1 MDSGDLLYPSGFDH
15 FALAQK
21 ERDLAVL
28 KGDLY
33 LQTYNLMGYDAY
45 TPGEVDLS
53 RGVAE
58 LKKMSRK
65 AKFAF
70 LLANLQDL
78 QAQKP
83 VFTPYLIKEMG
94 GIRVG
99 VFGLLSSRF
108 SENLH
113 PPDKK
118 AFKLTDPLE
127 AARQVIGELKKKQC
141 KVIVAAAHM
150 EESEQK
156 KLAETFREVYFVVSG
171 HARSLKEQPMNVN
184 NAQILAAGTRG
195 EYLGQMD
202 FFLKEESDGTH
213 VMSHYQVIALR
224 DSYGDH
230 PQTAKLVD
238 KFRADS
244 KPLYLAESK
253 SPSPE
258 KDPSM
263 ENRTYAYPVSNFMGD
278 QSCVPCH
285 QPQHDSWKKT
295 GHSKAYQTLVRNQEV
310 FRPHLSSLPHDGIR
324 GGIGFPGC
332 AGERPMRILPWAEK
346 GTSRER
352 SKGSCRWRKTMPD
365 LPQLSQESE
374 LRLWSLPCESPL
386 SGPSIRNREIV

>member
-1 MDSGDLLYPSGFDH
+1 VDSGDLLYPSGFDH

-58 LKKMSRK
+58 LKKMSQK

-127 AARQVIGELKKKQC
+127 AARQIIDELKRKNC
-141 KVIVAAAHM
+141 KAIVVLAHM
-150 EESEQK
+150 EENEQK
-156 KLAETFREVYFVVSG
+156 KLAESFREVFFVVSG
-171 HARSLKEQPMNVN
+171 HTRSLKEQPMNVN

-202 FFLKEESDGTH
+202 FFFKEKSDGTH
-213 VMSHYQVIALR
+213 LLSHYQIISLR
-224 DSYGDH
+224 DLYADH
-230 PQTAKLVD
+230 PQTAKLVNQ
-238 KFRADS
+238 FR
-244 KPLYLAESK
+244 AESK
-253 SPSPE
+253 PVYSAKAKNEPQKTDDSNQ
-258 KDPSM
+258 
-263 ENRTYAYPVSNFMGD
+263 NRSYSYPISNFMGEP
-278 QSCVPCH
+278 SCLSCH
-285 QPQHDSWKKT
+285 QPQHESWKKT
-295 GHSKAYQTLVRNQEV
+295 AHARAYQTLVRDKRESDHTCLPCHTTGFGEV
-310 FRPHLSSLPHDGIR
+310 S
-324 GGIGFPGC
+324 GFPDVL
-332 AGERPMRILPWAEK
+332 ENV
-346 GTSRER
+346 
-352 SKGSCRWRKTMPD
+352 
-365 LPQLSQESE
+365 Q
-374 LRLWSLPCESPL
+374 CESCHGARRGHPANGQK
-386 SGPSIRNREIV
+386 GPPVGEKQCLICHNPAKSPNFDYVPYLAKVRCPSK

>member
-33 LQTYNLMGYDAY
+33 LQTYNLMGYDAF

-58 LKKMSRK
+58 LKKMSQK

-108 SENLH
+108 SGSLH

-171 HARSLKEQPMNVN
+171 HTRSLKEQPMNVN

-213 VMSHYQVIALR
+213 VLSHYQVIALR
-224 DSYGDH
+224 DFYGDH

-253 SPSPE
+253 NPSPE

-278 QSCVPCH
+278 QSCLPCH

-295 GHSKAYQTLVRNQEV
+295 GHSKAYQTLVRNQRSSDHTCLPCHTTGFGEV
-310 FRPHLSSLPHDGIR
+310 S
-324 GGIGFPGC
+324 GFPDVL
-332 AGERPMRILPWAEK
+332 ENV
-346 GTSRER
+346 
-352 SKGSCRWRKTMPD
+352 
-365 LPQLSQESE
+365 Q
-374 LRLWSLPCESPL
+374 CESCH
-386 SGPSIRNREIV
+386 GPRRGHPENGQKVPAVGEKQCLICHNSAKSPNFDYGPYLAKVRCPALR